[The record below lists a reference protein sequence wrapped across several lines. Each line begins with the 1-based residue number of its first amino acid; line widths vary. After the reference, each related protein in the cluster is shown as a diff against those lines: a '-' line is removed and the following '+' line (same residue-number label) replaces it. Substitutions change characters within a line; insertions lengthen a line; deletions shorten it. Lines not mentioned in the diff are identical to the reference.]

1 MRNSITEGV
10 IWKQLLFLFFP
21 ILLGT
26 FFQQLYNTVDAVIVG
41 RFLGKEALAAVG
53 GGTAVIINLLV
64 GFFVGLSSGATVII
78 SQFYGAGDG
87 RRVEQAVHTA
97 IALAL
102 AGGAIFTGIGIIFSP
117 GVLRLLD
124 TPVELMGLSV
134 TYINLYFTGMIPS
147 LLYNMGSGILRA
159 AGDSRRPLYYLIAGC
174 LTNIVLDLLFIPV
187 LHLGVAGAAA
197 ATVLSQ
203 AVSMILVVRCLTT
216 SRELY
221 RLTLRQIR
229 FNPVML
235 KSTVKI
241 GLPAG
246 LQAVMYSLSNLI
258 IQANVN
264 SFGTNTIA
272 AFTAYGKID
281 SLFWMIVN
289 AFGISITVFSGQN
302 YGAGKYQRLKLG
314 TLCCL
319 GIAAATTVFICI
331 LFMTTAPYL
340 YLPFTDDPEVI
351 TIGLKMLYFLVPTY
365 IAYISIEILS
375 GAIRG
380 TGDAFIPMIMTVGGI
395 CLLRII
401 WLAVA
406 VPLHRDILTVL
417 ASYPVTWTVTSL
429 LFILYYRYG
438 KWRKRLHQTD
448 TNILS

>member
-187 LHLGVAGAAA
+187 LHLGVAGAAV

-216 SRELY
+216 
-221 RLTLRQIR
+221 RQ
-229 FNPVML
+229 
-235 KSTVKI
+235 
-241 GLPAG
+241 
-246 LQAVMYSLSNLI
+246 
-258 IQANVN
+258 
-264 SFGTNTIA
+264 
-272 AFTAYGKID
+272 
-281 SLFWMIVN
+281 LFWN
-289 AFGISITVFSGQN
+289 
-302 YGAGKYQRLKLG
+302 KYN
-314 TLCCL
+314 CC
-319 GIAAATTVFICI
+319 V
-331 LFMTTAPYL
+331 Y
-340 YLPFTDDPEVI
+340 
-351 TIGLKMLYFLVPTY
+351 
-365 IAYISIEILS
+365 
-375 GAIRG
+375 
-380 TGDAFIPMIMTVGGI
+380 
-395 CLLRII
+395 CLR
-401 WLAVA
+401 
-406 VPLHRDILTVL
+406 
-417 ASYPVTWTVTSL
+417 
-429 LFILYYRYG
+429 
-438 KWRKRLHQTD
+438 
-448 TNILS
+448 